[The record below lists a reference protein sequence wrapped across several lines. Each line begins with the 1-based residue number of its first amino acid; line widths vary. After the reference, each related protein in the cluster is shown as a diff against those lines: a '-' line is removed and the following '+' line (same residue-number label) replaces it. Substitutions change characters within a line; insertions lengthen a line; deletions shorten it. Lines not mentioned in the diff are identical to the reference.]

1 MTINGVSGISMQPG
15 TAGAGSGAQM
25 DAVSKDLRAQIEN
38 LQKQMQELSS
48 NQEMPAETKMKKR
61 QELQKQISDLEVQLR
76 QHQMEVK
83 REAAMKKREK
93 SNGMDEL
100 LGTKQQEK
108 QNGSQGTGMSAGS
121 MEALLSADASMKQAG
136 VHGSVA
142 KEMDGKANVLEA
154 EIKLDS
160 ARGGGSNVETKQE
173 QLAEVKE
180 IAQQATLSQM
190 ESLAQANKTVQD
202 AAADESKDKD
212 DQADETAGE
221 TLKTPESEQSIVT
234 DKAQGEEGEAAKTQ
248 MAETENDV
256 KSETANANTF
266 DVQMMGVAFSRGYN
280 PLDVRL

>member
-1 MTINGVSGISMQPG
+1 MTINGVSGINMQPG

-25 DAVSKDLRAQIEN
+25 DAVSKDLLAQIEN

-136 VHGSVA
+136 VHGSIA
-142 KEMDGKANVLEA
+142 KEMEGKANVLEA

-160 ARGGGSNVETKQE
+160 ARGGGNNVETKQE

-180 IAQQATLSQM
+180 IAQQASLSQM
-190 ESLAQANKTVQD
+190 ESLAQANKTVQE
-202 AAADESKDKD
+202 AAANERKDKD
-212 DQADETAGE
+212 DKADETAGK
-221 TLKTPESEQSIVT
+221 TLKTPEGEQSIVT

-256 KSETANANTF
+256 KSETANSNTF